1 MLCGIAITTGDLD
14 ETADRQ
20 LWTAR
25 PHGLGAGRLP
35 GQRSGLAQADPAAQA
50 AAAVQR
56 VDGAFIRANAAKT
69 PDWPTT
75 GVDYAETRYSR
86 LDQINAAN
94 VKDLGLAWSYN
105 LESTRGVEA
114 TPVVVDGIMYVS
126 ASWSVVHAIDTRTGQ
141 RIWTY
146 DPQIDRSTGF
156 KGCCDV
162 VNRGVALWKGKVLW
176 VHGTAA

>member
-1 MLCGIAITTGDLD
+1 MGSSIEQQEGPSMTPVSTSKSRRCRPLGPALALAWMLAAC
-14 ETADRQ
+14 
-20 LWTAR
+20 
-25 PHGLGAGRLP
+25 LGSAAA
-35 GQRSGLAQADPAAQA
+35 LAQADPAAQA

-69 PDWPTT
+69 PDWPTI

-114 TPVVVDGIMYVS
+114 TPVVVDGIM
-126 ASWSVVHAIDTRTGQ
+126 
-141 RIWTY
+141 
-146 DPQIDRSTGF
+146 
-156 KGCCDV
+156 
-162 VNRGVALWKGKVLW
+162 
-176 VHGTAA
+176 